1 MYEITRM
8 DNIHFLI
15 YVKDPMVS
23 TYEYPVY
30 LFYAGEHDGGREWD
44 RNPEHVSVEGCER
57 LDGSGE
63 SQIYVKLTDDFGN
76 EWVRVFM
83 PNGGSNS
90 VYEIF

>member
-15 YVKDPMVS
+15 YVKDPTVS

-30 LFYAGEHDGGREWD
+30 LFSACGHDEAREWD
-44 RNPEHVSVEGCER
+44 RNPDHVSVEGCER

-63 SQIYVKLTDDFGN
+63 SQIYVRLMDDSGN